1 MNRNRILILDLLSI
15 LHVIKFS
22 IGKTRLNINDKKTFV
37 IYGFLLKLNFLL
49 KKTKAK
55 TIVFA
60 LDSQSSKRK
69 ELYSLYKA
77 KRGQNRTQ
85 KQIELDELAR
95 PQFKEIIDYVLPT
108 IGYRNLFGSEGFE
121 ADDSIGRV
129 CKKYPNDQIVVCTT
143 DHDMYQLLTNNVCIM
158 NPKTN
163 NYYTITNFK
172 KEFGI
177 EPKMWK
183 RVKAIG
189 GCSSD
194 NVKGVEIPKTDPTKK
209 QMHVAEKGALN
220 YITGKMKPTTQAY
233 KAIVSRTGKDI
244 INRNKALVIL
254 PFRGTPDYVVRPD
267 HTSLRNFMRL
277 CIDYQFDAIVE
288 NIHPWKQ
295 VLRLR

>member
-1 MNRNRILILDLLSI
+1 MNRILIIDFLSVG
-15 LHVIKFS
+15 HVIKFS
-22 IGKTRLNINDKKTFV
+22 LGKNRLTEKDKETFL

-49 KKTKAK
+49 KKTRANS
-55 TIVFA
+55 IVFA
-60 LDSQSSKRK
+60 LDSHSSKRK
-69 ELYSLYKA
+69 DMYSLYKE

-95 PQFKEIIDYVLPT
+95 PQFKEIIDYILPT

-121 ADDSIGRV
+121 ADDSIGV
-129 CKKYPNDQIVVCTT
+129 ICKKYPNAQIIICST
-143 DHDMYQLLTNNVCIM
+143 DHDMYQLLTNNVCVL

-163 NYYTITNFK
+163 NYYTITDFK
-172 KEFGI
+172 SEFNI

-233 KAIVSRTGKDI
+233 KAIESRAGKDI

-254 PFRGTPDYVVRPD
+254 PFKGTPDYVIRPD
-267 HTSLRNFMRL
+267 HTSLRNFIKL
-277 CIDYQFDAIVE
+277 CIEYRFEAIIE

-295 VLRLR
+295 ILKLK